1 MRSTQLVALALVA
14 TVATALLPALP
25 VLGQTPPV
33 EVPRLA
39 DGTPDLNGI
48 WQALNTANYDIL
60 DHPASPGPFPEL
72 LGAVGAVPAGR
83 GIVDGNE
90 LPYRE
95 WALEQKRV
103 NFDTRLSVDPLDLTV
118 GDPEAKC
125 FMPGVPRANYMPF
138 PFQIIQGIGNVL
150 IAYEFAHASRI
161 VHMTDVGES
170 PVDTWM
176 GHSRGHWDGDTL
188 VVDVTSQVADTWFD
202 RAGNFHSAD
211 MRVTERWTRTGTD
224 HLHYEATIDDPEVFT
239 RPWTMRFPLYRRIE
253 ADAAIHEFR
262 CVEFAEPFILGTLSN
277 PPVK

>member
-1 MRSTQLVALALVA
+1 MRSTQLVALALMA

-72 LGAVGAVPAGR
+72 LGAIGAVPAGR

-90 LPYRE
+90 LPYQE
-95 WALEQKRV
+95 WALQQKQV
-103 NFDTRLSVDPLDLTV
+103 NFETRLSADPLDLTV
-118 GDPEAKC
+118 ADPEAKC

-138 PFQIIQGIGNVL
+138 PLQIIQGTDKVL

-176 GHSRGHWDGDTL
+176 GHSRGRWDGDTL

-211 MRVTERWTRTGTD
+211 MRITERWTRTGID
-224 HLHYEATIDDPEVFT
+224 HIHYEATIDDPEVFT
-239 RPWTMRFPLYRRIE
+239 RPWTMRFPLYRRVE